1 MSDISDSGFWEARYL
16 SAQTGWEKGRCA
28 PPIVRML
35 GEGFLPARAHVV
47 VLGSGRGHEALEL
60 AARGF
65 EATAVDFAPSAIEA
79 TRVAAEH
86 RGLAVETLRQDLFTL
101 GETHA
106 ATFDAVLEHT
116 CFCAIEVA
124 RRDEYVRMVHRVL
137 KPGGVVFG
145 LFFAHG
151 RAGGPPYDAQEAEL
165 RARFSPYFELER
177 LVRAPDSFADR
188 AGEELEVL
196 FRRKA

>member
-1 MSDISDSGFWEARYL
+1 MSDISDSGFWESRYL

-35 GEGFLPARAHVV
+35 GEGFLAPHAHVV
-47 VLGSGRGHEALEL
+47 VLGSGRGHEALEVV
-60 AARGF
+60 AKGF

-79 TRVAAEH
+79 TREAAEH

-101 GETHA
+101 GDTHA
-106 ATFDAVLEHT
+106 GTFDAVLEHA

-137 KPGGVVFG
+137 KPGGVAFG
-145 LFFAHG
+145 LFFSHG
-151 RAGGPPYDAQEAEL
+151 RAGGPPFDVQEAEL
-165 RARFSPYFELER
+165 RARFEPLVTIER
-177 LVRAPDSFADR
+177 LVRAPDSFGDR

-196 FRRKA
+196 FRRKG